1 MLIGVDNDHVPDD
14 DNVNSHLASKDRA
27 TSKGVEELPGAK
39 HLDNNQP
46 VLIFDDKAICLKY
59 LTFCNTRKRGGGH
72 LARLWLSF

>member
-1 MLIGVDNDHVPDD
+1 MIVMLIGVDNDHVPDD

-46 VLIFDDKAICLKY
+46 DIDL
-59 LTFCNTRKRGGGH
+59 
-72 LARLWLSF
+72 